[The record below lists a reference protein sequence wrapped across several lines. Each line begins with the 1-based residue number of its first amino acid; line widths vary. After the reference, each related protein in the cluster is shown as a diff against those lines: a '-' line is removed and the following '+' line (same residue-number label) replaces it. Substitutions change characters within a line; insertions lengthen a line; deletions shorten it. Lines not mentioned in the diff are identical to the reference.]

1 MSFCL
6 IFYIHFEKNQPY
18 SQAHD
23 NNWLNDSG
31 ITTDLPIEFGG
42 SSKDEPEFKKIII
55 ERYPDAP
62 DNILELLKEKGII
75 ESDGKIINI
84 K

>member
-1 MSFCL
+1 ML
-6 IFYIHFEKNQPY
+6 IRKAHGISTQD
-18 SQAHD
+18 HD

-42 SSKDEPEFKKIII
+42 SSTDEPEFKKIII

-62 DNILELLKEKGII
+62 DNILDLLKARGII
-75 ESDGKIINI
+75 ESDGKTINI